1 MLLFILMYVKIWG
14 CLRKQWIKN
23 TCQNEKTPYLCT
35 VEKTK
40 TQVKVFRI
48 TGKKNTA
55 QCRIKKER

>member
-1 MLLFILMYVKIWG
+1 MYVKIWG

-55 QCRIKKER
+55 QCRI